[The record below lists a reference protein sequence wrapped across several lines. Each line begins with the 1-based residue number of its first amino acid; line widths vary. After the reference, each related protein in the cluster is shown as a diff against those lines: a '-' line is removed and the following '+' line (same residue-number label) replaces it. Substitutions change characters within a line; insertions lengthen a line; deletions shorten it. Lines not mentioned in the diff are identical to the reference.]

1 MSEEFWAR
9 RFASTPLC
17 LLCPPPS
24 LRLSCLVLSLLSPGT
39 KALRARALPPSP
51 RPCCPPDSS
60 LRQHSSRSQLGRK
73 RKTC

>member
-24 LRLSCLVLSLLSPGT
+24 LRLSCLVLHQGPSAPGT
-39 KALRARALPPSP
+39 AAVPQALLPS
-51 RPCCPPDSS
+51 
-60 LRQHSSRSQLGRK
+60 
-73 RKTC
+73 